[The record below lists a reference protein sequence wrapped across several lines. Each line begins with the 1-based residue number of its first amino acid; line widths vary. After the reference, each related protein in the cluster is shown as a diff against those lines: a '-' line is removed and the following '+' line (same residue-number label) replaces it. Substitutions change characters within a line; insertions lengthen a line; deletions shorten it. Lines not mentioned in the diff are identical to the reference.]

1 MLTVGARLKA
11 IVFTLL
17 ALFVISYIALTYA
30 DLGKYVGLRGYY
42 VVKMDMG
49 TTGGLFKGSAVSYRG
64 ISVGKVGDLKLTPD
78 GVMAELHI
86 DDSAPNIPRDLK
98 AIVANRSAVGEQ
110 YVELE
115 PERDGGP
122 YLAQGAV
129 IPRSATATPVP
140 VAETLKSMNDLTGSL
155 PLNDLRVVVDELG
168 QAFAGQG
175 PHLQKLLDTSG
186 EFVAASDAAFPQTDS
201 LIKNGN
207 VVLKTQNDEAQAFKD
222 FASSS
227 HLLAQ
232 QLRASDVDLR
242 TIFVKGPPAMR
253 ETSRL
258 LKELQPGLPILL
270 ANLLT
275 TSRLTDARLPGLETT
290 LANLPKVSAIGPS
303 IVQDGKL
310 RLGLINTF
318 FNPQPCTRGY
328 GGTQYR
334 NGTTDLKP
342 VKFNGNA
349 QCSEPAGSGINVRG
363 AQNAPHYGVPPA
375 AIPGVDSANLT
386 AAQPFFSSV
395 GLPALGRESGTSLQ
409 ELLGIGR

>member
-11 IVFTLL
+11 VVFTLL
-17 ALFVISYIALTYA
+17 ALFVISYIAITYA

-42 VVKMDMG
+42 VVKLELP

-64 ISVGKVGDLKLTPD
+64 ISVGKVGDLKLTSD
-78 GVMAELHI
+78 GVLAELQI
-86 DDSAPNIPRDLK
+86 SNNAPDIPRDLK

-129 IPRSATATPVP
+129 IPRSAATTPVP
-140 VAETLKSMNDLTGSL
+140 VEQTLKSINDLSGTL
-155 PLNDLRVVVDELG
+155 PLNDLKVVVDELG

-186 EFVAASDAAFPQTDS
+186 EFIAASDAAFPQTDE

-207 VVLKTQNDEAQAFKD
+207 VVLRTQNDEAQAFKD
-222 FASSS
+222 FARNS

-232 QLRASDVDLR
+232 QLKMSDGDLR
-242 TIFVKGPPAMR
+242 KIFVNGPPAMR

-258 LKELQPGLPILL
+258 LHDLQPGLPILL

-334 NGTTDLKP
+334 NGTTDLRP
-342 VKFNGNA
+342 VDFNGDA
-349 QCSEPAGSGINVRG
+349 HCAEPESSGINVRG
-363 AQNAPHYGVPPA
+363 AQNAPHYGVPSA
-375 AIPGVDSANLT
+375 AVPGVDKANLT

-395 GLPALGRESGTSLQ
+395 GLPAMGRESGTSLQ
-409 ELLGIGR
+409 RLLGIGQ

>member
-11 IVFTLL
+11 IIFTLL
-17 ALFVISYIALTYA
+17 AVFVISYIAITYA

-42 VVKMDMG
+42 VVKLELP

-64 ISVGKVGDLKLTPD
+64 ITVGKVGDLKLTSD
-78 GVMAELHI
+78 GVLAEMHI
-86 DDSAPNIPRDLK
+86 SDSAPDIPRDLK

-115 PERDGGP
+115 PEREGGP
-122 YLAQGAV
+122 YLAQGSV
-129 IPRSATATPVP
+129 IPRSAATTPVP
-140 VAETLKSMNDLTGSL
+140 VEQTLKSINDLSGTL
-155 PLNDLRVVVDELG
+155 PLNDLKIVVDELG

-186 EFVAASDAAFPQTDS
+186 EFIAASDAAFPETDE

-222 FASSS
+222 FARSS

-232 QLRASDVDLR
+232 TLRSSDGDIR
-242 TIFVKGPPAMR
+242 TILEEGPDANR
-253 ETSRL
+253 EFSRL
-258 LKELQPGLPILL
+258 LHELDPGLPTLL

-275 TSRLTDARLPGLETT
+275 TARLTDARLPGLETT
-290 LANLPKVSAIGPS
+290 LANLPKISAIGPS

-328 GGTQYR
+328 GGTRYR
-334 NGTTDLKP
+334 NGTTELKP
-342 VKFNGNA
+342 VDFNGDA
-349 QCSEPAGSGINVRG
+349 HCAEPKSSGINVRG
-363 AQNAPHYGVPPA
+363 AQNAPHYGVPSA
-375 AIPGVDSANLT
+375 AVPGVDRANLT
-386 AAQPFFSSV
+386 AAQPFFSAV
-395 GLPALGRESGTSLQ
+395 GLPAMGRDSGTSLQ
-409 ELLGIGR
+409 RLLGIGQ

>member
-17 ALFVISYIALTYA
+17 AIFVISYIAITYA
-30 DLGKYVGLRGYY
+30 DLGKYVGMRGYY
-42 VVKMDMG
+42 VVRLELP
-49 TTGGLFKGSAVSYRG
+49 TTGGLFKGSDVSYRG
-64 ISVGKVGDLKLTPD
+64 TSVGKVGDLKLTSD
-78 GVMAELHI
+78 GVLADLHI
-86 DDSAPNIPRDLK
+86 SDSAPDIPRDLK

-129 IPRSATATPVP
+129 IPRSATATPAP
-140 VAETLKSMNDLTGSL
+140 VEQTLKSINDLSGSL
-155 PLNDLRVVVDELG
+155 PLNDLKVVVDELG

-186 EFVAASDAAFPQTDS
+186 EFIAASDAAFPQTDE

-207 VVLKTQNDEAQAFKD
+207 IVLRTQNEEAQAFKD
-222 FASSS
+222 FARNS

-232 QLRASDVDLR
+232 TLRSSDGDIRKILAY
-242 TIFVKGPPAMR
+242 GPPANR
-253 ETSRL
+253 ELIDL
-258 LKELQPGLPILL
+258 LRRMQPGLPILL

-290 LANLPKVSAIGPS
+290 LANLPKISAIGPS

-310 RLGLINTF
+310 RLGLVNTF

-342 VKFNGNA
+342 GKFNRSA
-349 QCSEPAGSGINVRG
+349 YCAEPKSSGINVRG
-363 AQNAPHYGVPPA
+363 AANAPHYGVPA
-375 AIPGVDSANLT
+375 AAVPGVDSANIT
-386 AAQPFFSSV
+386 AAQPFFSAV
-395 GLPALGRESGTSLQ
+395 GLPGLGREGGTSLQ
-409 ELLGIGR
+409 QLLGIGR

>member
-1 MLTVGARLKA
+1 MLTVGARVKA

-17 ALFVISYIALTYA
+17 ALFVISYIAITYA
-30 DLGKYVGLRGYY
+30 DLGRFVGLRGYY
-42 VVKMDMG
+42 VVKLELP

-64 ISVGKVGDLKLTPD
+64 ISVGKVGDLKLTLD
-78 GVMAELHI
+78 GVLAELHI
-86 DDSAPNIPRDLK
+86 SDGAPDIPRDLK

-115 PERDGGP
+115 PDREGGP

-129 IPRSATATPVP
+129 IPRSAATTPVP
-140 VAETLKSMNDLTGSL
+140 VEQTLKSMNDLSGTL
-155 PLNDLRVVVDELG
+155 PLNDLKVVVDELG

-186 EFVAASDAAFPQTDS
+186 EFIAASDAAFPQTDE

-222 FASSS
+222 FARNS

-232 QLRASDVDLR
+232 TLRSSDGNLR
-242 TIFVKGPPAMR
+242 TIFQDGPPAMR

-258 LKELQPGLPILL
+258 LKEIQPGLPILL

-290 LANLPKVSAIGPS
+290 LANLPKISAIGPS

-342 VKFNGNA
+342 VNFNGNA
-349 QCSEPAGSGINVRG
+349 HCSEPASSGINVRG

-375 AIPGVDSANLT
+375 AVPGVDRANLT
-386 AAQPFFSSV
+386 AAQPIFTAV
-395 GLPALGRESGTSLQ
+395 GLPAMGRESGTSLQ
-409 ELLGIGR
+409 QLLGIGQ